1 MEKTENTGSTR
12 SFLETANILYAVKFH
27 RYSICLTG
35 QFKITTWLILIRVI
49 RVLEANPSNPQSGG
63 LRPVFRVIVRMPECS
78 KKKHVASLEA
88 ELATWRVTFSDAYK
102 RHRAPE
108 CSQITLYC

>member
-12 SFLETANILYAVKFH
+12 SFFETANILYAVKFH

-35 QFKITTWLILIRVI
+35 HFKITTWLILIRVI

-63 LRPVFRVIVRMPECS
+63 LRPGFRVIVRMPECS
-78 KKKHVASLEA
+78 QKNMLLVWRRNMQLG
-88 ELATWRVTFSDAYK
+88 ELLVLTPINDIERLSAAK
-102 RHRAPE
+102 
-108 CSQITLYC
+108 